1 MYKRQLDAFYGTGRR
16 FEKKGTYHG
25 VPVIDDY
32 AHHPTEIAATL
43 AAARDILAPGG
54 KIFAVFQPHTY
65 SRASSF
71 LEDFT
76 KVLKKADTVIVTEIY
91 SAREKDPGTISG
103 ASMTQHFQENGVPAK
118 YIPDFSE
125 IADYLKSC
133 VKPGDL
139 IITLRAGD
147 VNRVIEKIVS

>member
-1 MYKRQLDAFYGTGRR
+1 M
-16 FEKKGTYHG
+16 
-25 VPVIDDY
+25 
-32 AHHPTEIAATL
+32 
-43 AAARDILAPGG
+43 
-54 KIFAVFQPHTY
+54 
-65 SRASSF
+65 
-71 LEDFT
+71 
-76 KVLKKADTVIVTEIY
+76 TEIY

-139 IITLRAGD
+139 IITLGAGD